1 MPGQAQQRK
10 ADLVEHVVTQ
20 LDCGH
25 EAGPLARFARRLYE
39 GVAPDLLLEFT
50 PDAAQRAAAS
60 LFAFAATR
68 AKNTPKIRVFN
79 PTEAEHGW
87 TTGHTVVEIV
97 NDDMPFLVDSIAN
110 EFDRREI
117 AVPLLAHPQ
126 FLSSPQ

>member
-1 MPGQAQQRK
+1 MPQLTCRPE
-10 ADLVEHVVTQ
+10 DLVEHVVTQ

-68 AKNTPKIRVFN
+68 AKNTPKIRVFKKKRRKGMRR
-79 PTEAEHGW
+79 TK
-87 TTGHTVVEIV
+87 GHRAVLTRLRITDIV
-97 NDDMPFLVDSIAN
+97 L
-110 EFDRREI
+110 
-117 AVPLLAHPQ
+117 
-126 FLSSPQ
+126 